1 MTLDL
6 WTVILTIVSFF
17 LLYFLLN
24 TFLFKPIIRFMDD
37 RKARIEGGLEEGK
50 MARQA
55 KEENRRQLEEELRR
69 TGGEAKQVLADA
81 KSVDEAGRAKVLE
94 SARNDATA
102 ALMDARGRI
111 GEEKK
116 AAEASVSESMMARD
130 TGSPVTVP
138 VGKATLGRMFNVVG
152 EPIDGKGPVAT
163 DERVPIHREAPA
175 FTELRP
181 SVEILETGIK
191 VIDLLAPYSKGG
203 KVGLFGGA
211 GVGKTV
217 LIQELIRNVAYE
229 HGGYSVFAGVGERSR
244 EGNDLWNEMT
254 ASGVI
259 SKTALVF
266 GQMNEPPGARLR
278 VPLAGL
284 TMRKQNQKYA
294 SRNTSD
300 TMVSTA
306 ALLRRR
312 LVNRLISS
320 ASRQASDRDSRMI
333 NREIRQ

>member
-24 TFLFKPIIRFMDD
+24 TFLFKPIIKFMDD

-116 AAEASVSESMMARD
+116 AAEASVSESMPELVAALTARLLGDD
-130 TGSPVTVP
+130 T
-138 VGKATLGRMFNVVG
+138 VVS
-152 EPIDGKGPVAT
+152 AN
-163 DERVPIHREAPA
+163 
-175 FTELRP
+175 
-181 SVEILETGIK
+181 
-191 VIDLLAPYSKGG
+191 
-203 KVGLFGGA
+203 A
-211 GVGKTV
+211 G
-217 LIQELIRNVAYE
+217 LIRDCVLTA
-229 HGGYSVFAGVGERSR
+229 R
-244 EGNDLWNEMT
+244 E
-254 ASGVI
+254 
-259 SKTALVF
+259 
-266 GQMNEPPGARLR
+266 Q
-278 VPLAGL
+278 
-284 TMRKQNQKYA
+284 
-294 SRNTSD
+294 
-300 TMVSTA
+300 
-306 ALLRRR
+306 
-312 LVNRLISS
+312 
-320 ASRQASDRDSRMI
+320 
-333 NREIRQ
+333 

>member
-102 ALMDARGRI
+102 ALKDARGRI

-116 AAEASVSESMMARD
+116 AAEASVSESMPELVAALTARLLGDD
-130 TGSPVTVP
+130 T
-138 VGKATLGRMFNVVG
+138 VVS
-152 EPIDGKGPVAT
+152 AN
-163 DERVPIHREAPA
+163 
-175 FTELRP
+175 
-181 SVEILETGIK
+181 
-191 VIDLLAPYSKGG
+191 
-203 KVGLFGGA
+203 A
-211 GVGKTV
+211 G
-217 LIQELIRNVAYE
+217 LIRDCVLTA
-229 HGGYSVFAGVGERSR
+229 R
-244 EGNDLWNEMT
+244 E
-254 ASGVI
+254 
-259 SKTALVF
+259 
-266 GQMNEPPGARLR
+266 Q
-278 VPLAGL
+278 
-284 TMRKQNQKYA
+284 
-294 SRNTSD
+294 
-300 TMVSTA
+300 
-306 ALLRRR
+306 
-312 LVNRLISS
+312 
-320 ASRQASDRDSRMI
+320 
-333 NREIRQ
+333 